1 MKKLTAT
8 ILGVIII
15 GTLATGCGSEDTEIL
30 NNAGEPYVEKTITD
44 SYDWRIKSSCKHFR
58 RVLANADITTYQEKL
73 KELKDAYTGAAWAYE
88 DGVWQSGPLYHA
100 MRITLAAA
108 VDDNFN
114 DEAVA
119 AMAEVAVLCSSVP
132 N

>member
-1 MKKLTAT
+1 MTKLTAS
-8 ILGVIII
+8 ILGVILI
-15 GTLATGCGSEDTEIL
+15 GTVVTACSSED
-30 NNAGEPYVEKTITD
+30 EKSEAKVSVTQTTTD
-44 SYDWRIKSSCKHFR
+44 SYDWRIKSSCKHFKR
-58 RVLANADITTYQEKL
+58 ALANADITTYQEQL

-88 DGVWQSGPLYHA
+88 NGVHQSGPLYYA
-100 MRITLAAA
+100 MRTTLAAA
-108 VDDNFN
+108 VDNNFN